1 MLFNF
6 ADRCSLLFALLFVW
20 VVITDGN
27 FAYVFITVKEI
38 KIELTPT
45 LQIEAFIGDR
55 HFGESVQLDEVALQR
70 SQSIGTKAMKAALRD
85 KRVSD
90 KEREA
95 LISAEGLDSIAT
107 ISEQSEA
114 EAKEADLEGGNKGAG
129 K

>member
-6 ADRCSLLFALLFVW
+6 ADLCSLLFAILFVW

-27 FAYVFITVKEI
+27 FDYVFITVKEI

-70 SQSIGTKAMKAALRD
+70 SQSIAGKAMKAVLRAK
-85 KRVSD
+85 KRAD

-95 LISAEGLDSIAT
+95 LISAEGIDSIAT
-107 ISEQSEA
+107 IAEQLKA
-114 EAKEADLEGGNKGAG
+114 EVIEGKLEGGNKDAE